1 MLPHQLHDQEA
12 SLAAS
17 VPDARSGLQAARKQV
32 DRILASDTLRASEV
46 LRRLL
51 RFLADKTFSGEAEH
65 LKEYSVGL
73 DALGKPATY
82 DPRQDSGVRLQAS
95 RLRQKMDEYYR
106 TEGSNDPLMI
116 ELPRGKFKI
125 VWHPR
130 EGDSVPVAP
139 APLSV
144 VGQLPAQTPLP
155 AEAHHLNQWRGL
167 AIGLAIASL
176 VLAGIS
182 IWSIRKTSRTLAAL
196 TAISKSTPELDAL
209 WSPFL
214 SSSHHLII
222 VYSDPVFVRFERDGS
237 PDIVYRRRNIAGWD
251 EAVNSPEFAV
261 LKQSLGNPPAKPS
274 FDYAVRSELVSTFV
288 LGQFFASHRGDVS
301 LTRLGELSW
310 QQLADND
317 VVMLAPRYKIDEKQ
331 TALPVRPAFIAE
343 TAGIRNLRPLK
354 GEPAVY
360 EDPQNHPESD
370 GETLELVSVMP
381 GPLARTKIQ
390 SFTGNRAWGV
400 IGAVQSLTDPAFA
413 RVIAEKL
420 RQPSGEIPPYYQV
433 IIRIR
438 YRDGTPTNASYVVHR
453 ALALTPR

>member
-1 MLPHQLHDQEA
+1 MLPQQLHDQG

-17 VPDARSGLQAARKQV
+17 VPDARSGLDAAREQV
-32 DRILASDTLRASEV
+32 DRILASDTLHASEV
-46 LRRLL
+46 LRRLM
-51 RFLADKTFSGEAEH
+51 RFLADKTFSGEADR

-73 DALGKPATY
+73 DALGKPASY

-95 RLRQKMDEYYR
+95 RLRQKLDEYYR
-106 TEGSNDPLMI
+106 TEGSNDPLTI

-130 EGDSVPVAP
+130 GGESVPVA
-139 APLSV
+139 AVPLSV
-144 VGQLPAQTPLP
+144 VGQFPAQTALP
-155 AEAHHLNQWRGL
+155 VESHDLKRWRGL
-167 AIGLAIASL
+167 AIGLAVASL
-176 VLAGIS
+176 ILACIG
-182 IWSIRKTSRTLAAL
+182 IWSIRRASRALAAN

-214 SSSHHLII
+214 SSAHHLII
-222 VYSDPVFVRFERDGS
+222 VYSDPVFVRFERKGS
-237 PDIVYRRRNIAGWD
+237 PDIVYRRRNVSGWD

-261 LKQSLGNPPAKPS
+261 LKRSLGNPPAKPS

-288 LGQFFASHRGDVS
+288 LGQFFASRRGDIS

-310 QQLADND
+310 QQFADND

-331 TALPVRPAFIAE
+331 TALPIRPAFIADK
-343 TAGIRNLRPLK
+343 AGIRNLRPLE
-354 GEPAVY
+354 GEPPVY
-360 EDPQNHPESD
+360 EDPQDHPESD

-381 GPLARTKIQ
+381 GPLGRTKIE

-413 RVIAEKL
+413 RVIAQKL
-420 RQPSGEIPPYYQV
+420 REPSGEIPPYYQV
-433 IIRIR
+433 VIRIR

-453 ALALTPR
+453 TLALTPR

>member
-1 MLPHQLHDQEA
+1 MLPPQLRDHG
-12 SLAAS
+12 SLVPS
-17 VPDARSGLQAARKQV
+17 VPDARCELDAARGQI

-95 RLRQKMDEYYR
+95 RLRQKLDEYYR
-106 TEGSNDPLMI
+106 TEGNNDPLTI
-116 ELPRGKFKI
+116 ELPRGRFKI

-130 EGDSVPVAP
+130 GGETVSVPSV
-139 APLSV
+139 PLSV
-144 VGQLPAQTPLP
+144 VDRFPVQTAFP
-155 AEAHHLNQWRGL
+155 AETRDLKKWRVL
-167 AIGLAIASL
+167 AIGLAVAA
-176 VLAGIS
+176 LALACIS
-182 IWSIRKTSRTLAAL
+182 IWSVRRASRALAAIA
-196 TAISKSTPELDAL
+196 AISKSTPELDAL

-222 VYSDPVFVRFERDGS
+222 VYSDPVFVRFERDKS
-237 PDIVYRRRNIAGWD
+237 PDIVYRRRNMARWD

-261 LKQSLGNPPAKPS
+261 LRRSLGNPPAKPS

-288 LGQFFASHRGDVS
+288 LGQFFASRRGDIS
-301 LTRLGELSW
+301 LTRLGDLSW

-331 TALPVRPAFIAE
+331 TALPIRPAFIADK
-343 TAGIRNLRPLK
+343 AGIRNLRPLA
-354 GEPAVY
+354 GEPEVY
-360 EDPQNHPESD
+360 ADPQDHPESD

-433 IIRIR
+433 IIRVR

-453 ALALTPR
+453 TLALTPR

>member
-1 MLPHQLHDQEA
+1 MPPQLHDQG
-12 SLAAS
+12 S
-17 VPDARSGLQAARKQV
+17 VVPSAPDARSGLDAAREQI

-51 RFLADKTFSGEAEH
+51 RFLAEKTFSGEAEH

-95 RLRQKMDEYYR
+95 RLRQKLDEYYR
-106 TEGSNDPLMI
+106 TEGGNDPLTI
-116 ELPRGKFKI
+116 ELPRGRFKI

-130 EGDSVPVAP
+130 VGETVPVP
-139 APLSV
+139 SVPLSV
-144 VGQLPAQTPLP
+144 VGEFPAQIALP
-155 AEAHHLNQWRGL
+155 AETRDPKKWRVL
-167 AIGLAIASL
+167 AIGLAVAAL
-176 VLAGIS
+176 VFACIG
-182 IWSIRKTSRTLAAL
+182 IWSIRRASRAIAAL
-196 TAISKSTPELDAL
+196 NAISKSTPELDAL

-237 PDIVYRRRNIAGWD
+237 PDIVYRSRNIAGWD

-261 LKQSLGNPPAKPS
+261 LKRSLGNPPAKAS

-288 LGQFFASHRGDVS
+288 LGQFFASRRRDIS
-301 LTRLGELSW
+301 LTRLGDLSW
-310 QQLADND
+310 QQFADND
-317 VVMLAPRYKIDEKQ
+317 VVMLAPSYKIDEKQ

-343 TAGIRNLRPLK
+343 KAGIRNLRPLA

-360 EDPQNHPESD
+360 GDPQNHPESD

-381 GPLARTKIQ
+381 GPLARTRIE

-413 RVIAEKL
+413 RVIADKL

-433 IIRIR
+433 IISIR